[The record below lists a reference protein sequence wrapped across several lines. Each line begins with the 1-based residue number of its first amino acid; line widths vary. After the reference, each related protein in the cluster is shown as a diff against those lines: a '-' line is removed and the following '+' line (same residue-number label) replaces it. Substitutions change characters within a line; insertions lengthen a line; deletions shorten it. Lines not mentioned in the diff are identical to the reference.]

1 MGFSSLYFS
10 VMLEAI
16 EINRMSLT
24 ERLQAMELLWDSLS
38 PSAEQVES
46 PAWHEAVLSDR
57 LAKVEAGQ
65 GKFLTL
71 SELKERL
78 GKK

>member
-1 MGFSSLYFS
+1 MF
-10 VMLEAI
+10 EAT
-16 EINRMSLT
+16 EIKHMSQT
-24 ERLQAMELLWDSLS
+24 ERLQAMELLWDSLTLA
-38 PSAEQVES
+38 PEQVES

-71 SELKERL
+71 SEVKERL
-78 GKK
+78 NKKQR